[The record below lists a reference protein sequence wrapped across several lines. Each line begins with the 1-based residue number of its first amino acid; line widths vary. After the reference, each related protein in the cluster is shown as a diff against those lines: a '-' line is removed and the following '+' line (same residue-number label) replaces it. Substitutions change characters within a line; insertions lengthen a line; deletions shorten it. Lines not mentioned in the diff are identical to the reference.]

1 MKKKQK
7 RSMTLLEI
15 MVVIFIIG
23 IIGTV
28 IGVNMKGS
36 LEEGKAFKSEK
47 GSKQVY
53 EILTLEISKG
63 NLNIESLSPAD
74 AIAAIKSSGFAVD
87 PEKLL
92 EDGWGKQYE
101 ILKTE
106 DLSDIRIVSE
116 GFVQYLKK
124 KGQKATEIKKKYPWM
139 DKSGCVALEEE
150 G

>member
-1 MKKKQK
+1 MRKRKK

-53 EILTLEISKG
+53 EILTLELSKG
-63 NLNIESLSPAD
+63 NLDLSTLTFQQAKQVL
-74 AIAAIKSSGFAVD
+74 ANSGLTSD
-87 PEKLL
+87 IDKLM
-92 EDGWGKQYE
+92 EDGWGKQYH
-101 ILKTE
+101 IVKTE
-106 DLSDIRIVSE
+106 DESDLRVISDNFIR
-116 GFVQYLKK
+116 YLKK
-124 KGQKATEIKKKYPWM
+124 KGMKSTTIKKKYPWM
-139 DKSGCVALEEE
+139 SGSGCIALEQET
-150 G
+150 